1 MFIFSPI
8 VRFIPSPRGGEGSSY
23 SSERSFVWR
32 RRVVYGN
39 FVWSECVY
47 LYRKTIRSIETLLSR
62 RNQFDGAV
70 LHRRACRT
78 WYWRQLELPAGER
91 QTTVKAAK
99 QYFSFVLFLC
109 LKLLSGLGK
118 IGNVIYREFL
128 FQRNRREIFL
138 CSRVYCLE
146 TVIHLFQMLA
156 WTLELPQWSKLP
168 IYNFFFVRNFTNL
181 KQYTFRDLSE
191 LSRNVNWLLKGIWLL
206 KKNKL
211 LTVNLLYS

>member
-1 MFIFSPI
+1 MPTDPNSPNPILPSPGWPYSPIPTSVRLRSCPTPGDSSKIVSHTSPRMFIFSPI

-39 FVWSECVY
+39 FVWRECVY

-156 WTLELPQWSKLP
+156 
-168 IYNFFFVRNFTNL
+168 
-181 KQYTFRDLSE
+181 
-191 LSRNVNWLLKGIWLL
+191 
-206 KKNKL
+206 
-211 LTVNLLYS
+211 